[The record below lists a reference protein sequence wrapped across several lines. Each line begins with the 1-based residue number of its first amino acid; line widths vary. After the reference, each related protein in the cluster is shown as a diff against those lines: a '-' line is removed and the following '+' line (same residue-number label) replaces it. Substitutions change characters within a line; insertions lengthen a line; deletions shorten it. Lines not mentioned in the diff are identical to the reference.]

1 MTKMIIPLIL
11 SALWIFV
18 VWRASWHLCEYL
30 FLADSGWLN
39 IAESFA
45 LQFLLIFF
53 GVVVIQKTLD

>member
-1 MTKMIIPLIL
+1 MTKMIVLLIL
-11 SALWIFV
+11 SFLWIFV
-18 VWRASWHLCEYL
+18 VQRASWHLCEYL

-53 GVVVIQKTLD
+53 GVGIILKDRD